1 MPSLLVSSLLMTQSQ
16 EELSNDIAIHADDYY
31 DSHLHH
37 QILFLNY
44 FINKFRQDSSHRSR
58 ELYAK
63 SSRFGSPYSNE
74 DVSDDATSKNDYP
87 AASNADYSN
96 DVGPH
101 HHHVNEKPNCEEGDV
116 HFLFSH
122 KTFVFFQVSS
132 ALTGCIYNFYMV

>member
-1 MPSLLVSSLLMTQSQ
+1 MTQSQ
-16 EELSNDIAIHADDYY
+16 EELSNDIAIHPDDYY

-101 HHHVNEKPNCEEGDV
+101 HVNEKPNCEEGDV
-116 HFLFSH
+116 HFLFS
-122 KTFVFFQVSS
+122 
-132 ALTGCIYNFYMV
+132 LTKHLSFLKFHLL